1 MNKQALKKSRIRK
14 GDMVVVIAGR
24 DRGKSGKV
32 LSVDPAAGK
41 IVVEKLNMIKRHTK
55 PNQKVKQGGIL
66 EREAPLAISNVLY
79 LCPVTKKPTRLGV
92 RTLDD
97 GRRIRF
103 SRCIA
108 RRPAGYPR
116 RPARSAKRLPQKIL
130 DLSVQA
136 AQIIVGPAL
145 NALED
150 RGVDAKEKGFPF
162 RHGDGPYW

>member
-1 MNKQALKKSRIRK
+1 MKEQALRKSRIRK

-32 LSVDPAAGK
+32 LSVDPGVGK
-41 IVVEKLNMIKRHTK
+41 VVVEKLNIIKRHTK

-92 RTLDD
+92 RMLDD

-103 SRCIA
+103 SKKSNDSI
-108 RRPAGYPR
+108 
-116 RPARSAKRLPQKIL
+116 
-130 DLSVQA
+130 
-136 AQIIVGPAL
+136 
-145 NALED
+145 E
-150 RGVDAKEKGFPF
+150 
-162 RHGDGPYW
+162 